1 MALGSLPKV
10 NLIREGI
17 HERYQK
23 KTQTETSSTPQ
34 DATLKPA
41 RCRKKY
47 HHGMCTS
54 PWWQLPEIALCSCAT
69 LRNTSN
75 PVLETQPFPESSV
88 EATHC
93 RDPCWMAIQESHFRP
108 RQTFQHCS
116 GKADGPTRL
125 SLSTGRKGIA
135 VRKGGTELI
144 SCKHPHQQLLAVV
157 ATSWKETRDSVDC
170 TVFTITPKIT
180 AKLFNKCQ
188 TLAWFSYLWQI
199 KSNHLSWPF
208 LGYRLWGRICFSPF

>member
-1 MALGSLPKV
+1 MVLGSLPKV

-23 KTQTETSSTPQ
+23 KIQTETSSTPQ

-93 RDPCWMAIQESHFRP
+93 RDPCWMAILPRKVTPDKEKHF
-108 RQTFQHCS
+108 
-116 GKADGPTRL
+116 
-125 SLSTGRKGIA
+125 ST
-135 VRKGGTELI
+135 
-144 SCKHPHQQLLAVV
+144 AVV
-157 ATSWKETRDSVDC
+157 RQMVLHGCHFQQAGKGLQWEKGAQSSSPANIHINNCW
-170 TVFTITPKIT
+170 
-180 AKLFNKCQ
+180 
-188 TLAWFSYLWQI
+188 LW
-199 KSNHLSWPF
+199 W
-208 LGYRLWGRICFSPF
+208 RLPERRPEIV